1 MFNLDPIAILLSLPG
16 IIIGFAFHEF
26 AHALVADRLGD
37 PTPRLQGRLT
47 LSPVP
52 HIDIIGIIMF
62 AVFRF
67 GWARPVQVNT
77 RYFKKPRRDDIL
89 VSVAGCVANFIVA
102 LIFAFIY
109 KLFITSSFSATMS
122 EQLYRN
128 ISLLISYTISMNVT
142 LAAFNLLPIP
152 PLDGFHILANIIPA
166 RNYKIIYT
174 IERYSTIILII
185 LIATPIVSY
194 ILTPIISLLIGV
206 IRIIVGL

>member
-47 LSPVP
+47 LSPIP
-52 HIDIIGIIMF
+52 HIDIIGILMF
-62 AVFRF
+62 AVFHF

-109 KLFITSSFSATMS
+109 KAFVTSSFSATLS

-185 LIATPIVSY
+185 LIATPIISY